1 MSWIDEAKQKA
12 QERARQESDGK
23 AALQR
28 ERDRMISM
36 FHKATNKTRSE
47 IELVIAEARSQGLK
61 VSPLEEGFVVNN
73 YNCGNFM
80 SFSVDR
86 HSSDL
91 SDFYTYVISWVIQDP
106 ATSKNITLRLGVN
119 YSKKTTLFGKVVES
133 YTPTIT
139 ASQFKENIKAWLIQ
153 IYSS

>member
-61 VSPLEEGFVVNN
+61 VRPIEEGFIIGTNH
-73 YNCGNFM
+73 GNFM
-80 SFSVDR
+80 SYTVDGMWD
-86 HSSDL
+86 H
-91 SDFYTYVISWVIQDP
+91 TYYYAYAIAWTIEDP
-106 ATSKNITLRLGVN
+106 TTSKSITLCLGID
-119 YSKKTTLFGKVVES
+119 YSKKTTLFGKEVES
-133 YTPTIT
+133 FTPTIT
-139 ASQFKENIKAWLIQ
+139 AKLFKENIKAWLIQ